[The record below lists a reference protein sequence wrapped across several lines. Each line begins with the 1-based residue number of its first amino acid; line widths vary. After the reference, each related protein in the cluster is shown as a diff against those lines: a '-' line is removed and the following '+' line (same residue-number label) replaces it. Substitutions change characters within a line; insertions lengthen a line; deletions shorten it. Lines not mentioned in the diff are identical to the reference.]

1 MNFDEII
8 RYTLICTPNLYNLME
23 NISVHSR
30 SFVVEIGRNTLT
42 HIE

>member
-1 MNFDEII
+1 MNFDRFII
-8 RYTLICTPNLYNLME
+8 YSHICLLNVYNVME

-42 HIE
+42 HIK